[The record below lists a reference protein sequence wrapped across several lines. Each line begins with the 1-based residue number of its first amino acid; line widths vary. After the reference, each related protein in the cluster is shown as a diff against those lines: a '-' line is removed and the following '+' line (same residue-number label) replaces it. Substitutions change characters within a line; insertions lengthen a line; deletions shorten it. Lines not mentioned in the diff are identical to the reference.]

1 MKKKINHILFLTIL
15 LSLQIYGGEFY
26 IQQGEEKLELEHMP
40 QRIITDS
47 AILSRFFDAL
57 EIDLVGVPNSSTK
70 IPQRYNKVE
79 RIGKAGI
86 PDLEKVKS
94 LNTDLVVGTIFS
106 KQNIKPKYDM
116 LNIPS
121 FYLNVESYKNSKEV
135 IEILG
140 KAFNRQE
147 KAHELLSNW
156 EKREALLKE
165 RIKKHNTKKIAIIY
179 GNGES
184 FFMTGKQHFLEELI
198 QKIGCENV
206 VTSLDKKAT
215 EKKSVPFSLEQL
227 VVLNPDVILIMPNS
241 KTKNGEIFKES
252 FEKNSIWQLTTAY
265 KNKSIHIIDPTLF
278 RMSAGV
284 NSIDALEELYR
295 YVYEN

>member
-1 MKKKINHILFLTIL
+1 MKRFNILFLFIFLTLEIL
-15 LSLQIYGGEFY
+15 GEGFY
-26 IQQGEEKLELEHMP
+26 IRQGDEELRLDYTPKK
-40 QRIITDS
+40 IITDS

-57 EIDLVGVPNSSTK
+57 DIDLVGVPNSSTK
-70 IPQRYNKVE
+70 IPERYKDVE

-86 PDLEKVKS
+86 PDLEKVKA
-94 LNTDLVVGTIFS
+94 LGTDLVVATLFS
-106 KQNIKPKYDM
+106 KPTIKPKYDM

-121 FYLNVESYKNSKEV
+121 FYIDVETYGESKEAV
-135 IEILG
+135 EILG
-140 KAFNRQE
+140 KAFNREE
-147 KAHELLSNW
+147 KAQEI
-156 EKREALLKE
+156 LKE
-165 RIKKHNTKKIAIIY
+165 WERREKVLQEEVENRKGKKIAIIY

-184 FFMTGKQHFLEELI
+184 FFMTGKEHFLEELI
-198 QKIGCENV
+198 EKIGCENV

-227 VVLNPDVILIMPNS
+227 VLLNPDVILIMPNS
-241 KTKNGEIFKES
+241 KTKNGEVFKES
-252 FEKNSIWQLTTAY
+252 FKTNSIWQLITAY
-265 KNKSIHIIDPTLF
+265 KNQAIHIIDPTLF

>member
-1 MKKKINHILFLTIL
+1 MKRFNILFLFIFLTLEIL
-15 LSLQIYGGEFY
+15 GEGFY
-26 IQQGEEKLELEHMP
+26 IRQGDEELRLDYTPKK
-40 QRIITDS
+40 IITDS

-57 EIDLVGVPNSSTK
+57 DIDLVGVPNSSTK
-70 IPQRYNKVE
+70 IPERYKDVE

-86 PDLEKVKS
+86 PDLEKVKA
-94 LNTDLVVGTIFS
+94 LGTDLVVATLFS
-106 KQNIKPKYDM
+106 KPTIKPKYDM

-121 FYLNVESYKNSKEV
+121 FYIDVETYGESKEAV
-135 IEILG
+135 EILG
-140 KAFNRQE
+140 KAFDREEKAQKILKEWERREKILQE
-147 KAHELLSNW
+147 KVENR
-156 EKREALLKE
+156 KG
-165 RIKKHNTKKIAIIY
+165 KKIAIIY

-184 FFMTGKQHFLEELI
+184 FFMTGKEHFLEELI
-198 QKIGCENV
+198 EKIGCENV

-227 VVLNPDVILIMPNS
+227 VLLNPDIILIMPNS
-241 KTKNGEIFKES
+241 KTKNGEVFKES
-252 FEKNSIWQLTTAY
+252 FKTNSVWQLTTAY
-265 KNKSIHIIDPTLF
+265 KNQAIYIIDPTLF

>member
-1 MKKKINHILFLTIL
+1 MKRFNILFLFIFLTLEIL
-15 LSLQIYGGEFY
+15 GEGFY
-26 IQQGEEKLELEHMP
+26 IRQGDEELRLDYTPKK
-40 QRIITDS
+40 IITDS

-57 EIDLVGVPNSSTK
+57 DIDLVGVPNSSTK
-70 IPQRYNKVE
+70 IPERYRDVE

-86 PDLEKVKS
+86 PDLEKVKA
-94 LNTDLVVGTIFS
+94 LGTDLVVATLFS
-106 KQNIKPKYDM
+106 KPTIKPKYDM

-121 FYLNVESYKNSKEV
+121 FYIDVETYGESKDAV
-135 IEILG
+135 EILG
-140 KAFNRQE
+140 KAFDREEKAQEILKEWERREKILQE
-147 KAHELLSNW
+147 KVENR
-156 EKREALLKE
+156 KG
-165 RIKKHNTKKIAIIY
+165 KKIAIIY

-184 FFMTGKQHFLEELI
+184 FFMTGKEHFLEELI
-198 QKIGCENV
+198 EKIGCENV

-227 VVLNPDVILIMPNS
+227 VLLNPDVILIMPNS
-241 KTKNGEIFKES
+241 KTKNGEVFKES
-252 FEKNSIWQLTTAY
+252 FKTNSIWQLITAY
-265 KNKSIHIIDPTLF
+265 KNQAIHIIDPTLF

>member
-1 MKKKINHILFLTIL
+1 MKRFNILFLFIFLTLEIL
-15 LSLQIYGGEFY
+15 GEGFY
-26 IQQGEEKLELEHMP
+26 IRQGDEELRLDYTPKK
-40 QRIITDS
+40 IITDS

-57 EIDLVGVPNSSTK
+57 DIDLVGVPNSSTK
-70 IPQRYNKVE
+70 IPERYKDVE

-86 PDLEKVKS
+86 PDLEKVKA
-94 LNTDLVVGTIFS
+94 LGTDLVVATLFS
-106 KQNIKPKYDM
+106 KPTIKPKYDM

-121 FYLNVESYKNSKEV
+121 FYIDVETYGESKEAV
-135 IEILG
+135 EILG
-140 KAFNRQE
+140 KAFDREEKAQEILKEWERREKILQE
-147 KAHELLSNW
+147 KVENR
-156 EKREALLKE
+156 KG
-165 RIKKHNTKKIAIIY
+165 KKIAIIY

-184 FFMTGKQHFLEELI
+184 FFMTGKEHFLEELI
-198 QKIGCENV
+198 EKIGCENV

-227 VVLNPDVILIMPNS
+227 VLLNPDVILIMPNS
-241 KTKNGEIFKES
+241 KTKNGEVFKES
-252 FEKNSIWQLTTAY
+252 FKTNSIWQLITAY
-265 KNKSIHIIDPTLF
+265 KNQAIHIIDPTLF

>member
-1 MKKKINHILFLTIL
+1 MKRFNILFLFIFLTLEIL
-15 LSLQIYGGEFY
+15 GEGFY
-26 IQQGEEKLELEHMP
+26 IRQRDEELRLDYTPKK
-40 QRIITDS
+40 IITDS

-57 EIDLVGVPNSSTK
+57 DIDLVGVPNSSTK
-70 IPQRYNKVE
+70 IPERYKDVE

-86 PDLEKVKS
+86 PDLEKVKA
-94 LNTDLVVGTIFS
+94 LGTDLVVATLFS
-106 KQNIKPKYDM
+106 KPTIKPKYDM

-121 FYLNVESYKNSKEV
+121 FYIDVETYGESKEAV
-135 IEILG
+135 EILG
-140 KAFNRQE
+140 KAFDREEKAQEILKEWERREKILQE
-147 KAHELLSNW
+147 KVENR
-156 EKREALLKE
+156 KG
-165 RIKKHNTKKIAIIY
+165 KKIAIIY

-184 FFMTGKQHFLEELI
+184 FFMTGKEHFLEELI
-198 QKIGCENV
+198 EKIGCENV

-227 VVLNPDVILIMPNS
+227 VLLNPDVILIMPNS
-241 KTKNGEIFKES
+241 KTKNGEVFKES
-252 FEKNSIWQLTTAY
+252 FKTNSIWQLITAY
-265 KNKSIHIIDPTLF
+265 KNQAIHIIDPTLF

>member
-1 MKKKINHILFLTIL
+1 MKRFNILFLFIFLTLEIL
-15 LSLQIYGGEFY
+15 GEGFY
-26 IQQGEEKLELEHMP
+26 IRQGDEELRLDYTPKK
-40 QRIITDS
+40 IITDS

-57 EIDLVGVPNSSTK
+57 DIDLVGVPNSSTK
-70 IPQRYNKVE
+70 IPERYKDVE

-86 PDLEKVKS
+86 PDLEKVKA
-94 LNTDLVVGTIFS
+94 LGTDLVVATLFS
-106 KQNIKPKYDM
+106 KPTIKPKYDM

-121 FYLNVESYKNSKEV
+121 FYIDVETYGESKEAV
-135 IEILG
+135 EILG
-140 KAFNRQE
+140 KAFDREEKAQEILKEWERREKILQE
-147 KAHELLSNW
+147 KVENR
-156 EKREALLKE
+156 KG
-165 RIKKHNTKKIAIIY
+165 KKIAIIY

-184 FFMTGKQHFLEELI
+184 FFMTGKEHFLEELI
-198 QKIGCENV
+198 EKIGCENV

-227 VVLNPDVILIMPNS
+227 VLLNPDVILIMPNS
-241 KTKNGEIFKES
+241 KTKNGEVFKES
-252 FEKNSIWQLTTAY
+252 FKTNSAWQLITAY
-265 KNKSIHIIDPTLF
+265 KNQSIHIIDPTLF

>member
-1 MKKKINHILFLTIL
+1 MKRFNILFLFIFLTLEIL
-15 LSLQIYGGEFY
+15 GEGFY
-26 IQQGEEKLELEHMP
+26 IRQGDEELRLDYTPKK
-40 QRIITDS
+40 IITDS

-57 EIDLVGVPNSSTK
+57 DIDLVGVPNSSTK
-70 IPQRYNKVE
+70 IPERYKDVE

-86 PDLEKVKS
+86 PDLEKVKA
-94 LNTDLVVGTIFS
+94 LGTDLVVATLFS
-106 KQNIKPKYDM
+106 KPTIKPKYDM

-121 FYLNVESYKNSKEV
+121 FYIDVETYGESKEAV
-135 IEILG
+135 EILG
-140 KAFNRQE
+140 KAFNREE
-147 KAHELLSNW
+147 KAQEI
-156 EKREALLKE
+156 LKE
-165 RIKKHNTKKIAIIY
+165 WERREKVLQEEVENRKGKKIAIIY

-184 FFMTGKQHFLEELI
+184 FFMTGKEHFLEELI
-198 QKIGCENV
+198 EKIGCENV

-227 VVLNPDVILIMPNS
+227 VLLNPDVILIMPNS
-241 KTKNGEIFKES
+241 KTKNGEVFKES
-252 FEKNSIWQLTTAY
+252 FKTNSVWQLTTAY
-265 KNKSIHIIDPTLF
+265 KNQAIYIIDPTLF

>member
-1 MKKKINHILFLTIL
+1 MKRFNILFLFIFLTLEIL
-15 LSLQIYGGEFY
+15 GEGFY
-26 IQQGEEKLELEHMP
+26 IRQGDEELRLDYTPKK
-40 QRIITDS
+40 IITDS

-57 EIDLVGVPNSSTK
+57 DIDLVGVPNSSTK
-70 IPQRYNKVE
+70 IPERYKDVE

-86 PDLEKVKS
+86 PDLEKVKA
-94 LNTDLVVGTIFS
+94 LGTDLVVATLFS
-106 KQNIKPKYDM
+106 KPTIKPKYDM

-121 FYLNVESYKNSKEV
+121 FYIDVETYGESKEAV
-135 IEILG
+135 EILG
-140 KAFNRQE
+140 KAFDREEKAQEILKEWERREKILQE
-147 KAHELLSNW
+147 KVENR
-156 EKREALLKE
+156 KG
-165 RIKKHNTKKIAIIY
+165 KKIAIIY

-184 FFMTGKQHFLEELI
+184 FFMTGKEYFLEELI
-198 QKIGCENV
+198 EKIGCENV

-227 VVLNPDVILIMPNS
+227 VLLNPDVILIMPNS
-241 KTKNGEIFKES
+241 KTKNGEVFKES
-252 FEKNSIWQLTTAY
+252 FKTNSIWQLITAY
-265 KNKSIHIIDPTLF
+265 KNQAIHIIDPTLF

>member
-1 MKKKINHILFLTIL
+1 MKRFNILFLFIFLTLEIL
-15 LSLQIYGGEFY
+15 GERFY
-26 IQQGEEKLELEHMP
+26 IRQGDEELRLDYTPKK
-40 QRIITDS
+40 IITDS

-57 EIDLVGVPNSSTK
+57 DIDLVGVPNSSTK
-70 IPQRYNKVE
+70 IPERYKDVE

-86 PDLEKVKS
+86 PDLEKVKA
-94 LNTDLVVGTIFS
+94 LGTDLVVATLFS
-106 KQNIKPKYDM
+106 KPTIKPKYDM

-121 FYLNVESYKNSKEV
+121 FYIDVETYGESKEAV
-135 IEILG
+135 EILG
-140 KAFNRQE
+140 KAFDREEKAQEILKEWERREKILQE
-147 KAHELLSNW
+147 KVENR
-156 EKREALLKE
+156 KG
-165 RIKKHNTKKIAIIY
+165 KKIAIIY

-184 FFMTGKQHFLEELI
+184 FFMTGKEHFLEELI
-198 QKIGCENV
+198 EKIGCENV

-227 VVLNPDVILIMPNS
+227 VLLNPDVILIMPNS
-241 KTKNGEIFKES
+241 KTKNGEVFKES
-252 FEKNSIWQLTTAY
+252 FKTNSIWQLITAY
-265 KNKSIHIIDPTLF
+265 KNQAIHIIDPTLF

>member
-1 MKKKINHILFLTIL
+1 MKRFNILFLFIFLTLEIL
-15 LSLQIYGGEFY
+15 GEGFY
-26 IQQGEEKLELEHMP
+26 IRQGDEELRLDYTPKK
-40 QRIITDS
+40 IITDS

-57 EIDLVGVPNSSTK
+57 DIDLVGVPNSSTK
-70 IPQRYNKVE
+70 IPERYKDVE

-86 PDLEKVKS
+86 PDLEKVKA
-94 LNTDLVVGTIFS
+94 LGTDLVVATLFS
-106 KQNIKPKYDM
+106 KPTIKPKYDM

-121 FYLNVESYKNSKEV
+121 FYMDVETYGESKEAV
-135 IEILG
+135 EILG
-140 KAFNRQE
+140 KAFDREEKAQEILKEWERREKILQE
-147 KAHELLSNW
+147 KVENR
-156 EKREALLKE
+156 KG
-165 RIKKHNTKKIAIIY
+165 KKIAIIY

-184 FFMTGKQHFLEELI
+184 FFMTGKEHFLEELI
-198 QKIGCENV
+198 EKIGCENV

-227 VVLNPDVILIMPNS
+227 VLLNPDVILIMPNS
-241 KTKNGEIFKES
+241 KTKNGEVFKES
-252 FEKNSIWQLTTAY
+252 FKTNSIWQLITAY
-265 KNKSIHIIDPTLF
+265 KNQAIHIIDPTLF

>member
-1 MKKKINHILFLTIL
+1 MKRFNILFLFIFLTLEIL
-15 LSLQIYGGEFY
+15 GEGFY
-26 IQQGEEKLELEHMP
+26 IRQGDEELRLDYTPKK
-40 QRIITDS
+40 IITDS

-57 EIDLVGVPNSSTK
+57 DIDLVGVPNSSTK
-70 IPQRYNKVE
+70 IPERYKDVE

-86 PDLEKVKS
+86 PDLEKVKA
-94 LNTDLVVGTIFS
+94 LGTDLVVATLFS
-106 KQNIKPKYDM
+106 KPTIKPKYDM

-121 FYLNVESYKNSKEV
+121 FYIDVETYGESKEAV
-135 IEILG
+135 EILG
-140 KAFNRQE
+140 KAFDREEKAQEILKEWERREKILQE
-147 KAHELLSNW
+147 KVETR
-156 EKREALLKE
+156 KG
-165 RIKKHNTKKIAIIY
+165 KKIAIIY

-184 FFMTGKQHFLEELI
+184 FFMTGKEHFLEELI
-198 QKIGCENV
+198 EKIGCENV

-227 VVLNPDVILIMPNS
+227 VLLNPDVILIMPNS
-241 KTKNGEIFKES
+241 KTKNGEVFKES
-252 FEKNSIWQLTTAY
+252 FKTNSIWQLITAY
-265 KNKSIHIIDPTLF
+265 KNQAIHIIDPTLF

>member
-1 MKKKINHILFLTIL
+1 MKRFNILFLFIFLTLEIL
-15 LSLQIYGGEFY
+15 GEGFY
-26 IQQGEEKLELEHMP
+26 IRQGDEELRLDYTPKK
-40 QRIITDS
+40 IITDS

-57 EIDLVGVPNSSTK
+57 DIDLVGIPNSSTK
-70 IPQRYNKVE
+70 IPERYKDVE

-86 PDLEKVKS
+86 PDLEKVKA
-94 LNTDLVVGTIFS
+94 LGTDLVVATLFS
-106 KQNIKPKYDM
+106 KPTIKPKYDM

-121 FYLNVESYKNSKEV
+121 FYIDVETYGESKEAV
-135 IEILG
+135 EILG
-140 KAFNRQE
+140 KAFDREEKAQEILKEWERREKILQE
-147 KAHELLSNW
+147 KVENR
-156 EKREALLKE
+156 KG
-165 RIKKHNTKKIAIIY
+165 KKIAIIY

-184 FFMTGKQHFLEELI
+184 FFMTGKEHFLEELI
-198 QKIGCENV
+198 EKIGCENV

-227 VVLNPDVILIMPNS
+227 VLLNPDVILIMPNS
-241 KTKNGEIFKES
+241 KTKNGEVFKES
-252 FEKNSIWQLTTAY
+252 FKTNSIWQLITAY
-265 KNKSIHIIDPTLF
+265 KNQAIHIIDPTLF

>member
-1 MKKKINHILFLTIL
+1 MKRFNILFLFIFLTLEIL
-15 LSLQIYGGEFY
+15 GEGFY
-26 IQQGEEKLELEHMP
+26 IRQGDEELRLDYTPKK
-40 QRIITDS
+40 IITDS

-57 EIDLVGVPNSSTK
+57 DIDLVGVPNSSTK
-70 IPQRYNKVE
+70 IPERYKDVE

-86 PDLEKVKS
+86 PDLEKEKA
-94 LNTDLVVGTIFS
+94 LGTVLEVATLFS
-106 KQNIKPKYDM
+106 KPTIKPKYDM

-121 FYLNVESYKNSKEV
+121 FYIDVETYGESKEAV
-135 IEILG
+135 EILG
-140 KAFNRQE
+140 KAFDREEKAQEILKEWERREKILQE
-147 KAHELLSNW
+147 KVENR
-156 EKREALLKE
+156 KG
-165 RIKKHNTKKIAIIY
+165 KKIAIIY

-184 FFMTGKQHFLEELI
+184 FFMTGKEHFLEELI
-198 QKIGCENV
+198 EKIGCENV

-227 VVLNPDVILIMPNS
+227 VLLNPDVILIMPNS
-241 KTKNGEIFKES
+241 KTKNGEVFKES
-252 FEKNSIWQLTTAY
+252 FKTNSIWQLITAY
-265 KNKSIHIIDPTLF
+265 KNQAIHIIDPTLF

>member
-121 FYLNVESYKNSKEV
+121 FYLNVESYENSKEV

-147 KAHELLSNW
+147 KAHELLSSW